1 MLLLVDTVDL
11 SDKYVYLQF
20 FILVLW
26 AENSRYII
34 ACWSSRLVG
43 CDDFFHALVRGDAL
57 CICLKSGPVLW
68 SSPDSCFTF
77 TEFYVSIST
86 RKAAQPC
93 CPRPVLYRL
102 IGLYETLFDKWKK
115 NVLRLIIFL
124 GLGRCA
130 ISGCLHFIFRAHACS
145 HQRACRFAARSWGRT
160 SGLRGCPM
168 MS

>member
-1 MLLLVDTVDL
+1 M
-11 SDKYVYLQF
+11 YI

-34 ACWSSRLVG
+34 PCWSSRLVG

-68 SSPDSCFTF
+68 SSPASCFTF

-124 GLGRCA
+124 SLQHMWDELQCCLQLAATTVGRVTSEGWCGERLS
-130 ISGCLHFIFRAHACS
+130 SGS
-145 HQRACRFAARSWGRT
+145 ST
-160 SGLRGCPM
+160 
-168 MS
+168 